1 MKDRIQ
7 QKIETAFS
15 PLSVLEVINES
26 HKHRGHKGSPETGES
41 HFKVR
46 IKAPAFDNLS
56 RVAAHQLIYKALE
69 AEFKTG
75 LHALS
80 IEILR

>member
-1 MKDRIQ
+1 MKN
-7 QKIETAFS
+7 KIEQKLRAAFS
-15 PLSVLEVINES
+15 PLSTLEVINES
-26 HKHRGHKGSPETGES
+26 HKHKGHKGSPETGNS

-56 RVAAHQLIYKALE
+56 RVAAHQLIYKTLE
-69 AEFKTG
+69 ADFKEG

-80 IEILR
+80 IEILK